1 MRVPKT
7 SIKYVQTVGVSA
19 IYLLGRLGDTGA
31 VPILEQMISDGGAFD
46 ESKTPQ
52 SEMYFAARDVSFQ
65 LVSNAVAALL
75 DIADKNEDA
84 KKGISDF
91 LTKQIVN
98 NPAFSSV
105 ITLKGNE
112 NTKDMAE
119 KIREYIMF
127 REK

>member
-19 IYLLGRLGDTGA
+19 IYLLGRLGDKSA
-31 VPILEQMISDGGAFD
+31 VPILEQIVSDGGAFD

-65 LVSNAVAALL
+65 FVSNAVAALL
-75 DIADKNEDA
+75 DIADKNADVKA
-84 KKGISDF
+84 DILAF
-91 LTKQIVN
+91 LTKEIVN

-119 KIREYIMF
+119 KIREYILF